1 MIEQWALEKLESLRN
16 EPIILLH
23 DPQRMIPT
31 TSALIGQWAEKNKFV
46 VIFPSGNLGF
56 RDQYEQVREN
66 SGLKLILV
74 DRTREKDGKKGKL
87 PLFYPDLDARCK
99 PKARLK
105 LTLRDLL
112 AEKTEDD
119 HWPPMVNDRN
129 LSRLILQNLEETLT
143 AHGYLRKADPQRFTD
158 VDLYKIVLGACLN
171 FNSFKQRLKAD
182 DIRSLCIERHGQI
195 EEVRSLLAT
204 SGINED
210 EVVGI
215 LSRSIKRAPKP
226 WCWMLEHDPQDV
238 VRGFTLACILKQHGL
253 DYSVLLSNFDHS
265 LKRYSDI
272 EESSIETATKE
283 LLASNPDGLAAD
295 VEAVE
300 EFLKDEPEERLAF
313 LLDGQLKVGEPE
325 NAKKVL
331 LAEGLSPLVR
341 SICLLS
347 LLGDLLTN
355 RNSDFHK
362 SVLSAIDR
370 EGGREDKDDLPLA
383 ARRPT
388 SQWSKLLLTYR
399 QAISYFEIADVLKK
413 EARAIKV
420 KQTSDLTFE
429 QFHELWTVKR
439 ADRHDYYS
447 TQLQRL
453 LKVGDLRPIPNDQM
467 WPSLKKQWDQ
477 VKPKLEE
484 TISEVQAN
492 LDILDAKFQDLYRAK
507 YTSWINSD
515 DSPVIFTH
523 QFIPRFLKPHWHYTN
538 KKKAVILIFDGLRTD
553 AWEEIVKP
561 VLEEQF
567 DVVESEPASAILP
580 SETWLSRKAIA
591 AGCMPANFS
600 AASEYKLLEAGLK
613 QHLDLDVKFKVITD
627 DDDRE
632 SGISVRYES
641 ELIDYIVFSF
651 TDKNLHNTKDA
662 LAMVYEHKVR
672 AVVQEDVRSILRELP
687 KEVQVFVTSDHGFTP
702 ITAETF
708 DVDEEKIHHNSDVKF
723 RVGRLRYPPD
733 DADSKKGVVFK
744 ADEMLVPV
752 DSRNKTNTFKQFLFP
767 RPGYTLQRPKVSP
780 RIERYT
786 HGGLSMAE
794 CLIPLHKLEQRVSI
808 ERPFELTGIHF
819 EGNLSEGE
827 TVDIVITATATKPN
841 GMLFGSDI
849 ESDILFRL
857 SADLNDVQARKEV
870 FSGAEQTYRM
880 RWKPDTSS
888 ASEDDQKNG
897 KMVRHVTVIAE
908 YRWKDAKTD
917 SERKVK
923 STIHKEVEITLDTS
937 RIRRRLDSKLDS
949 IMGLVPK
956 ELR

>member
-1 MIEQWALEKLESLRN
+1 MIEQWALEKLEPLRN

-31 TSALIGQWAEKNKFV
+31 VSAPISKWAQEHKFV

-66 SGLKLILV
+66 DSLKLILV
-74 DRTREKDGKKGKL
+74 DRTRESDGKKAKL

-112 AEKTEDD
+112 AEKTLDA

-129 LSRLILQNLEETLT
+129 LSRLILQNLAETLT

-171 FNSFKQRLKAD
+171 FNSFKTRLRSD
-182 DIRSLCIERHGQI
+182 DIRSLCVGRHGQI
-195 EEVRSLLAT
+195 EDVRSLLAN
-204 SGINED
+204 SGINEE
-210 EVVGI
+210 EVIGI
-215 LSRSIKRAPKP
+215 LSRSIKRADKP

-238 VRGFTLACILKQHGL
+238 VRGFTLACVLHQHGL

-272 EESSIETATKE
+272 EEATITSASKE
-283 LLASNPDGLAAD
+283 LLVNNPDGLAAD
-295 VEAVE
+295 VESVE
-300 EFLKDEPEERLAF
+300 EFLKEEPEERLAF
-313 LLDGQLKVGEPE
+313 LLYGQLKIDDPVR
-325 NAKKVL
+325 AKSVL
-331 LAEGLSPLVR
+331 LAEKLSPLVR
-341 SICLLS
+341 SVSLLS
-347 LLGDLLTN
+347 LLADLLTKQN
-355 RNSDFHK
+355 IDFHK
-362 SVLSAIDR
+362 SVLKAIDK
-370 EGGREDKDDLPLA
+370 EGDADNDDLPLA

-388 SQWSKLLLTYR
+388 NQWTKLLLTYR
-399 QAISYFEIADVLKK
+399 QAICYFEIAGVLKK
-413 EARAIKV
+413 EAHAIKV
-420 KQTSDLTFE
+420 KQTNDLTFE
-429 QFHELWTVKR
+429 QFHTLWVR
-439 ADRHDYYS
+439 QGADRHDYYS

-453 LKVGDLRPIPNDQM
+453 LKVGDLRPITNDQM
-467 WPSLKKQWDQ
+467 WPSLRKQWEQ
-477 VKPKLEE
+477 VKPKLEDA
-484 TISEVQAN
+484 IKGVQAD
-492 LDILDAKFQDLYRAK
+492 LDILNGKFQDLYRAK
-507 YTSWINSD
+507 YASWINSA
-515 DSPVIFTH
+515 DSPAIFTH

-591 AGCMPANFS
+591 AGCMPINFT
-600 AASEYKLLEAGLK
+600 ATTENKLLEAGLK
-613 QHLDLDVKFKVITD
+613 QHLDLDVKFKVIID

-641 ELIDYIVFSF
+641 ELIDYVVFSF

-672 AVVQEDVRSILRELP
+672 AIVQEDVRSILRELP

-702 ITAETF
+702 ITETEF
-708 DVDEEKIHHNSDVKF
+708 EVDEDKVHHNSDVKF
-723 RVGRLRYPPD
+723 RVGRLRYPLD
-733 DADSKKGVVFK
+733 DKDVQNGVMFK
-744 ADEMLVPV
+744 ADEMLVPTE
-752 DSRNKTNTFKQFLFP
+752 SKKKSNTFKQFLFP
-767 RPGYTLQRPKVSP
+767 RPGITLKRPTAAP
-780 RIERYT
+780 RTERYT

-794 CLIPLHKLEQRVSI
+794 CLIPLHKLEPKVSI
-808 ERPFELTGIHF
+808 ERPFELTGIDF

-827 TVDIVITATATKPN
+827 TVDILITATAIKPS
-841 GMLFGSDI
+841 GMLFGAEIDG
-849 ESDILFRL
+849 DILFRL
-857 SADLNDVQARKEV
+857 SADLTDVQARKEV
-870 FSGAEQTYRM
+870 FSGGEQTYRI
-880 RWKPDTSS
+880 RWKPDTSD
-888 ASEDDQKNG
+888 ATPDDQNSG
-897 KMVRHVTVIAE
+897 KLVRHVTVIAE
-908 YRWKDAKTD
+908 YRWKDAATD

-923 STIHKEVEITLDTS
+923 STIHKEVEIALDTS